1 MTERSARDPAPD
13 DLPFT
18 PTAPARQAFAL
29 VGLTRLDQFA
39 GRSQRELLAIHGV
52 GPKAIRLLN
61 AALAARGLDLIA

>member
-1 MTERSARDPAPD
+1 MTDRPADAPTSD

-39 GRSQRELLAIHGV
+39 GRRRRDLLALHGV
-52 GPKAIRLLN
+52 GPKAIRMLN
-61 AALAARGLDLIA
+61 AELAARGLDLIT